1 MKFMALTLLMLMLLI
16 SINCQKGQTLKKFEI
31 PVVFERSGIQ
41 LVGMI
46 HIPKKTSPKHPAVM
60 LLHGFTGNKAETHF
74 MFTKMAR
81 ELAKAGFVCL
91 RFDFFGSG
99 DSEGSFEQMTYLTE
113 LADAKAALKF
123 LRQQPEVDVDKI
135 GVLGLSMGGG
145 VAALLAGSEPDVKS
159 LVLLS
164 AVSRPEENFKKL
176 LENIPRKI
184 KLDGTWYLDDG
195 GNPVGQK
202 FFEVLPQVKPL
213 EAIKNYSRHALIIH
227 GNEDVVVPESAAYD
241 YFEILKNRD
250 NCFTELKLVDGAGH
264 VFSSVALTDS
274 LNQDVVEWFEKTL
287 K

>member
-1 MKFMALTLLMLMLLI
+1 MKNIFLLI
-16 SINCQKGQTLKKFEI
+16 IATISLTFNCQKDQTMQKYEK
-31 PVVFERSGIQ
+31 PVVFERDGNQ
-41 LVGMI
+41 LVGIM
-46 HIPKKTSPKHPAVM
+46 HFPRKTSPKYPTVI
-60 LLHGFTGNKAETHF
+60 LLHGFTGNKAESHF
-74 MFTKMAR
+74 MFTEMAR

-99 DSEGSFEQMTYLTE
+99 DSEGTFEEMTYLTE
-113 LADAKAALKF
+113 LADANAALAF
-123 LRQQPEVDVDKI
+123 LRQQPEVDVNKI

-176 LENIPRKI
+176 LENIPRIHKP
-184 KLDGTWYLDDG
+184 DGTWYLDTG

-213 EAIKNYSRHALIIH
+213 ETIKNYAGHALIIH
-227 GNEDVVVPESAAYD
+227 GNNDVVVPESAAYD
-241 YFEILKNRD
+241 YFDLLKDRQNVS
-250 NCFTELKLVDGAGH
+250 TELKLVEGADH

-274 LNQDVVEWFEKTL
+274 LNKTVVDWFERTL

>member
-1 MKFMALTLLMLMLLI
+1 MRSVAIKTIILI
-16 SINCQKGQTLKKFEI
+16 AILSFACQKDQSMKKLER
-31 PVVFERSGIQ
+31 PVVFNRDGIQ

-46 HIPKKTSPKHPAVM
+46 HIPEKTSPKYPAVM

-81 ELAKAGFVCL
+81 KLAKAGFVCL
-91 RFDFFGSG
+91 RFDFSGSG
-99 DSEGSFEQMTYLTE
+99 DSEGSFEEMTYLTE

-123 LRQQPEVDVDKI
+123 LRQQPKVNVEKI

-145 VAALLAGSEPDVKS
+145 VAALLAGSEPDIKS

-164 AVSRPEENFKKL
+164 AVSRPEENFRKL
-176 LENIPRKI
+176 LENIPKI
-184 KLDGTWYLDDG
+184 SKPDGSWYLDNG
-195 GNPVGQK
+195 GNAVGQK
-202 FFEVLPQVKPL
+202 FFEVLPKARPL
-213 EAIKNYSRHALIIH
+213 DVIKNYSGHALIIH

-241 YFEILKNRD
+241 YFDILKNRD
-250 NCFTELKLVDGAGH
+250 NCFTELKLVDGADH

-274 LNQDVVEWFEKTL
+274 LNQLVVKWFEKTL